1 MGKYTNKTAEGLC
14 FLIEELRTPALYLSH
29 HAAVHANREKRHH
42 LKKNHLNKHYLKNN
56 IYTLFKRKAIDIK
69 MDSKSYL
76 EVVAPVAD
84 TMCFDQ
90 SALRVEVE
98 INWIG

>member
-29 HAAVHANREKRHH
+29 HAAVHANREKKHH
-42 LKKNHLNKHYLKNN
+42 LKRNHFRKHYLKNN
-56 IYTLFKRKAIDIK
+56 SYTLFKRKAIEIQI
-69 MDSKSYL
+69 DSKSCL
-76 EVVAPVAD
+76 DAVAPVAD
-84 TMCFDQ
+84 TRCFDQ
-90 SALRVEVE
+90 SAPRVEVE